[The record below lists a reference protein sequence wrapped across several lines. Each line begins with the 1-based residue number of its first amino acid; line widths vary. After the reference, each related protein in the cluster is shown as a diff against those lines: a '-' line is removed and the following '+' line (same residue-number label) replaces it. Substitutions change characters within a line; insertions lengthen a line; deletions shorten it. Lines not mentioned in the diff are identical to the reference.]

1 VTTFVRV
8 WAQLGWFAWPLFAT
22 AWIAFA
28 MAARTAFLLA
38 ALSEH
43 DGAHARSAPR
53 RGLRLLATCAA
64 AAPLIGLLG
73 TVWGLVS
80 VFGSID
86 ADAAAAD
93 AMSHGLRVA
102 LLTTEVGLACAIPAL
117 GAHAWL
123 SRALT
128 RRLAAIEAAR

>member
-1 VTTFVRV
+1 
-8 WAQLGWFAWPLFAT
+8 
-22 AWIAFA
+22 
-28 MAARTAFLLA
+28 
-38 ALSEH
+38 
-43 DGAHARSAPR
+43 
-53 RGLRLLATCAA
+53 LATCAA

-86 ADAAAAD
+86 ADSAAAD
-93 AMSHGLRVA
+93 AMRHGLRVA

>member
-1 VTTFVRV
+1 MTTFARV
-8 WAQLGWFAWPLFAT
+8 WSQLGWFAWPLFAT
-22 AWIAFA
+22 TWISFA
-28 MAARTAFLLA
+28 LALRTAFQLTS
-38 ALSEH
+38 LSEH
-43 DGAHARSAPR
+43 DGAYARSAPR
-53 RGLRLLATCAA
+53 RGLRLLATSAA

-86 ADAAAAD
+86 ADTAPAD

-123 SRALT
+123 SRVLT
-128 RRLAAIEAAR
+128 RRFATIEAAR

>member
-1 VTTFVRV
+1 MTTFVRV
-8 WAQLGWFAWPLFAT
+8 WSQLGWFAWPLFAT
-22 AWIAFA
+22 TWIAFA
-28 MAARTAFLLA
+28 MAVRTAFLVRT
-38 ALSEH
+38 LSMR
-43 DGAHARSAPR
+43 DGASARSAPR

-86 ADAAAAD
+86 ADTAAAD

-123 SRALT
+123 SRSLT
-128 RRLAAIEAAR
+128 RRLAAIEAAP